1 MKTPPFLALLA
12 LLAAPPPSPAQQC
25 RPLDGPTRA
34 RVLAYAQSP
43 YGNIAAA
50 PLQIADA
57 ALDAAT
63 CIYALTFT
71 TSPPAE
77 PLRRQ
82 LFLFPDRRYLTT
94 PIYDLHA
101 PLGTRAAF
109 LNRGF
114 DAFLR
119 QHHIPTLGATGAT
132 VLVTVFGDY
141 QCARCAALAR
151 MLRDELVPSLNQ
163 RVRVAFLNHPS
174 TRHHWAQTAAQ
185 TAAQAAACAAT
196 QTDAAYW
203 AIHNFLIENQDQLSA
218 QNLAPGLDNFVPS
231 IPGLDANAL
240 RACIASQE
248 TKPEIGAESS
258 LALSSGVTTRPT
270 LFLNGY
276 NWTGPATADQLR
288 QTIARLPGEAA
299 TQRVRDIEV
308 TVRPLGGPPSSSRSD
323 RSGERSSVPGWR
335 WRP

>member
-1 MKTPPFLALLA
+1 MKPAIVLATLA
-12 LLAAPPPSPAQQC
+12 PILAALPAPAQQC
-25 RPLDGPTRA
+25 RPVDDTTLA
-34 RVLAYAQSP
+34 KVLAYAQGL

-50 PLQIADA
+50 PLQIANA
-57 ALDAAT
+57 ALDPAT

-77 PLRRQ
+77 PFRRQ
-82 LFLFPDRRYLTT
+82 LFLSPDRRYLTT
-94 PIYDLHA
+94 AVYDLHA

-119 QHHIPTLGATGAT
+119 QHHIPTLGATDAP

-174 TRHHWAQTAAQ
+174 SRHDWAQ

-231 IPGLDANAL
+231 IPGLDGDAL
-240 RACIASQE
+240 RACIASEE
-248 TKPEIGAESS
+248 TKPEIEAESN
-258 LALSSGVTTRPT
+258 LALASGVTARPT

-276 NWTGPATADQLR
+276 EWAGPATADQLR
-288 QTIARLPGEAA
+288 QAIANLPGQAKTRA
-299 TQRVRDIEV
+299 GR
-308 TVRPLGGPPSSSRSD
+308 
-323 RSGERSSVPGWR
+323 
-335 WRP
+335 